1 MLSDAAAK
9 FQRECK
15 GLGAEAEGAI
25 AAETDREAFF
35 SCA

>member
-9 FQRECK
+9 FQRERE
-15 GLGAEAEGAI
+15 GLSAEAEGVI
-25 AAETDREAFF
+25 AAGTDREAFF